1 MKKMTCVLVACVLF
15 SALSAWTADDTAK
28 AKEKSTVVLYD
39 DSEKLSYAV
48 GLQVGKSLQTAAID
62 LKMDAFVKGIEDV
75 MADREPALSDEEM
88 MVVMNAFRQKAME
101 EMESKQQAEAETN
114 LRDGQAFLAA
124 NAAKEGV
131 KTLDS
136 GLQYRVIEEGA
147 GPSPTASDRVKVHY
161 RGTLIDGSQFD
172 SSYDRG
178 EPVVFGVTQVIKG
191 WTEAL
196 QLMKK
201 GAKWQLFIPPQLA
214 YGPNGRPGIPPN
226 AVLIFDVELLD
237 INPQQ

>member
-1 MKKMTCVLVACVLF
+1 MKKMACLLVACALF
-15 SALSAWTADDTAK
+15 SALWAWTDEGAAQ
-28 AKEKSTVVLYD
+28 AREKSTVILND
-39 DSEKLSYAV
+39 DTEKLSYAV
-48 GLQVGKSLQTAAID
+48 GLQVGKSLQSAQMD
-62 LKMDAFVKGIEDV
+62 LKMELFLKGVEDV
-75 MADREPALSDEEM
+75 MAEREPALSDAEM
-88 MVVMNAFRQKAME
+88 MSVMNAFRQKAME
-101 EMESKQQAEAETN
+101 KMESKQQAEAETN
-114 LRDGQAFLAA
+114 LREGEAFLAA

-131 KTLDS
+131 KVLDS
-136 GLQYRVIEEGA
+136 GLQYRVIEEGS

-161 RGTLIDGSQFD
+161 RGTLIDGKPFD

-214 YGPNGRPGIPPN
+214 YGPSGRPGIPPN